1 MFRSK
6 VHMSSL
12 TERHL
17 AMAEGYAH
25 HLATDV
31 DEQLRLLQ
39 LLRNELPLRRTVE
52 RGNSD
57 VGHGHYEANAR
68 ASDRLQKL
76 VREDREV
83 LDDLRSTLVEL
94 RNGLRGSGQALERR
108 AAPRDPG
115 KA

>member
-1 MFRSK
+1 
-6 VHMSSL
+6 MSSP

-17 AMAEGYAH
+17 ATAEGYAN

-39 LLRNELPLRRTVE
+39 LLRSELPLRRTVE
-52 RGNSD
+52 RGTPD
-57 VGHGHYEANAR
+57 AGHGHFEANAR
-68 ASDRLQKL
+68 ASDRLRKI

-83 LDDLRSTLVEL
+83 LDDLRSALVEL
-94 RNGLRGSGQALERR
+94 RNGLRASGQVLERR

-115 KA
+115 KPDA